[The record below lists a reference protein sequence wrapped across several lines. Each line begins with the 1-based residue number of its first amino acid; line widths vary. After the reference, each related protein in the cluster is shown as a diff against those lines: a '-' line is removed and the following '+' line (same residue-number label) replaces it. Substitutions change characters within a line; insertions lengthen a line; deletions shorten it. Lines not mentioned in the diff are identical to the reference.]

1 MLTELN
7 SDSQIND
14 PLALGSSSS
23 SSILNLQSSGM
34 AAYPPPQE
42 ENTTAKR
49 MKTWCESEF
58 DDIIL
63 PAVARRIYGNPEETI
78 DSSFSEILVVV
89 EEKRDLPTGKE
100 EEEREGE
107 KRKQLW
113 LSSRLGVKFVEGSG
127 SV

>member
-7 SDSQIND
+7 PDSQINEY
-14 PLALGSSSS
+14 PLALGS
-23 SSILNLQSSGM
+23 SSILNLQSFGM

-58 DDIIL
+58 EDIIL
-63 PAVARRIYGNPEETI
+63 PAVPAVARRIYGNPEETI
-78 DSSFSEILVVV
+78 NSSFSKILVVV
-89 EEKRDLPTGKE
+89 EEKDLPTDE
-100 EEEREGE
+100 EEEAREGE

-113 LSSRLGVKFVEGSG
+113 LSLSFGVKFVEGSG